1 MSERKGRHNI
11 GSDPELLKNESLVQQ
26 CFKQWQM
33 KDSSLAFYVE
43 DHYKTYW
50 CAVDEVKLKHGDI
63 IDRSAVKLAIFTKNI
78 SLAEIANC
86 AITILYSQ
94 VEAGTEECIYYL
106 EIAQSKSK
114 KAKSAFTS
122 KQLSGKSDFKQ
133 KIMATLSGA
142 IYTGNTEQLNS
153 IFLDQAPQAKI
164 VKTIPYIGYFSEMNA
179 YVYADHAVY
188 EGKIYQKNTDDF
200 FVLPHCYVKSTF
212 ELSNFTPN
220 TEYQNNW
227 LNEFITV
234 FGDKGLVAL
243 TYWVLSLFA
252 EQIRVKYDMFP
263 FLEVTGE
270 AGAGK
275 SLLIEFLWL
284 LVGRSSYEGINPT
297 TSTRVG
303 RARTLAQVSNLPV
316 VFIEGDIND
325 PNSPNH
331 KQKAFSFEELKPLF
345 NGRSPR
351 VKALKDHTNITDD
364 EPFKG
369 SVVISQNQKV
379 SGSEAIL
386 SRLVYL
392 NFDRSQH
399 NAQSREAA
407 SRLSRLSVEQ
417 VSGFLFHVLK
427 NEQLIMDIVDQT
439 FQSNR
444 DHIMALP
451 GVKMERIGS
460 THGLMLSGSQ
470 ALSEILLIT
479 DNTKQKVVS
488 FIDQIAI
495 ERERDLVSD
504 HPALDQ
510 FWDVYEYFEGLSK
523 ANDPYKLN
531 HSPKDNEIAINL
543 NEFAAH
549 AKINNQSLEDIK
561 LIKKLIEKSVRHP
574 FIEVKT
580 VRSLVTSKPMRCYVF
595 KK

>member
-1 MSERKGRHNI
+1 MSEKKERYNKQHH
-11 GSDPELLKNESLVQQ
+11 PELLDNKDLVME
-26 CFKQWQM
+26 CFKKWQ
-33 KDSSLAFYVE
+33 SNTSVSAFYVMVG
-43 DHYKTYW
+43 DKTYW
-50 CAVDEVKLKHGDI
+50 HTVDDTKLKANDST
-63 IDRSAVKLAIFTKNI
+63 IDLNTFTKHI
-78 SLAEIANC
+78 ALVEIANC
-86 AITILYSQ
+86 SISILYSQ
-94 VEAGTEECIYYL
+94 VESGTEECIYYL
-106 EIAQSKSK
+106 EIAQSPIK
-114 KAKSAFTS
+114 KAKSAFTAR
-122 KQLSGKSDFKQ
+122 QLSSKSDFKQ
-133 KIMATLSGA
+133 KVMATLSGA

-153 IFLDQAPQAKI
+153 IFLDQAPKAKI
-164 VKTIPYIGYFSEMNA
+164 VQTIPYIGYFSEINT

-188 EGKIYQKNTDDF
+188 EGRIYQKNTDDF

-220 TEYQNNW
+220 TEYKNEW
-227 LNEFITV
+227 LNDFIIV
-234 FGDKGLVAL
+234 FGEKGLVAL

-252 EQIRVKYDMFP
+252 EQIRAKYDMFP
-263 FLEVTGE
+263 FLEITGE

-325 PNSPNH
+325 PNNPNH

-345 NGRSPR
+345 NGRSLR
-351 VKALKDHTNITDD
+351 VKALRDHTNITDD

-392 NFDRSQH
+392 NFDRSEH
-399 NAQSREAA
+399 NTQSREAA
-407 SRLSRLSVEQ
+407 SRLSRLLVED
-417 VSGFLFHVLK
+417 VSGFLFHVVK
-427 NEQLIMDIVDQT
+427 HEQLIIDVIAQT

-444 DHIMALP
+444 DHIMALK
-451 GVKMERIGS
+451 GMKMERIGS
-460 THGLMLSGSQ
+460 THGLMLSGLQ
-470 ALSEILLIT
+470 AISEILPIT
-479 DNTKQKVVS
+479 DNTKQKVVN
-488 FIDQIAI
+488 FIDQIAM
-495 ERERDLVSD
+495 ERERDLVRD

-510 FWDVYEYFEGLSK
+510 FWDVYEYFESLSN
-523 ANDPYKLN
+523 ANGSYRLN
-531 HSPKDNEIAINL
+531 HSLKDNEIAINL

-549 AKINNQSLEDIK
+549 AKINHQALEDIK

-580 VRSLVTSKPMRCYVF
+580 VRSKSASKPMHCYVF

>member
-1 MSERKGRHNI
+1 MSEKKERYNKQHN
-11 GSDPELLKNESLVQQ
+11 PELLTNTALVKE
-26 CFKQWQM
+26 CFKKWQSNTS
-33 KDSSLAFYVE
+33 DLAFYVSIG
-43 DHYKTYW
+43 YTSYW
-50 CAVDEVKLKHGDI
+50 CIVDDTKLKI
-63 IDRSAVKLAIFTKNI
+63 IDSTIELNTFTKHI
-78 SLAEIANC
+78 ALSEIANC
-86 AITILYSQ
+86 SITILYSQ
-94 VEAGTEECIYYL
+94 VELGSEECIYYL
-106 EIAQSKSK
+106 EIAQSKTK
-114 KAKSAFTS
+114 KAKSAFTA
-122 KQLSGKSDFKQ
+122 KQLSSKSDFKQ

-142 IYTGNTEQLNS
+142 IYTGNTEQLNR
-153 IFLDQAPQAKI
+153 IFLDQAPL
-164 VKTIPYIGYFSEMNA
+164 VKTVQTIPYVGYFSDIQA
-179 YVYADHAVY
+179 YIYPDHAVY
-188 EGKIYQKNTDDF
+188 QGMLYQKNSDDF

-212 ELSNFTPN
+212 ELSNFNPS
-220 TEYQNNW
+220 TEYK
-227 LNEFITV
+227 NEWFDAFITV
-234 FGDKGLVAL
+234 FGDKGLLAL
-243 TYWVLSLFA
+243 TYWMLSLFA
-252 EQIRVKYDMFP
+252 EQIRFKYGMFP
-263 FLEVTGE
+263 FLEVTGD

-275 SLLIEFLWL
+275 SLLIEFLWS

-303 RARTLAQVSNLPV
+303 RSRTLAQVSNLPV

-351 VKALKDHTNITDD
+351 VKAVKDHTNITDD

-407 SRLSRLSVEQ
+407 SYLARLSVEE
-417 VSGFLFHVLK
+417 VSGFLFYVLK
-427 NEQLIMDIVDQT
+427 NEQLIMDIVDRT

-460 THGLMLSGSQ
+460 THGLMLSGLQ
-470 ALSEILLIT
+470 ALSEILPIT
-479 DNTKQKVVS
+479 DNTKQKVVN

-510 FWDVYEYFEGLSK
+510 FWDVYEYFESLVQP
-523 ANDPYKLN
+523 NQPYSFN
-531 HSPKDNEIAINL
+531 HSPNEDEIAIHL
-543 NEFAAH
+543 NEFFPH
-549 AKINNQSLEDIK
+549 ARLNHQALEDIK
-561 LIKKLIEKSVRHP
+561 LIKKIIKTSVRHQ
-574 FIEVKT
+574 FIAVKT
-580 VRSLVTSKPMRCYVF
+580 VRSPIASKSMRCYVF